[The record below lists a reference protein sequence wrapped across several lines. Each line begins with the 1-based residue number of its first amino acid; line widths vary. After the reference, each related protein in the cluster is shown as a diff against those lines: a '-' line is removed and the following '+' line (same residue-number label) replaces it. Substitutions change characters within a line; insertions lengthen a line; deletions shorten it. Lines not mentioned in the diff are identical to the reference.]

1 METITIK
8 HNLTYKERAN
18 KIKALFKD
26 LGLTKIQQ
34 IECSY
39 RVVDELLSEIPN
51 TNPTSL
57 ELRKRLY
64 LLDVKDK
71 MLII

>member
-1 METITIK
+1 MEKTTIK
-8 HNLTYKERAN
+8 HHLTSKERAN
-18 KIKALFKD
+18 QIKARFKD

-39 RVVDELLSEIPN
+39 RVVDELLSDIPN